1 MCPKA
6 KPSRTCQV
14 VQVNLD
20 ALKASKMRFLLLTQW
35 PIEESTSDKALLK
48 KTSEE
53 GLDLVFDHS
62 KEGATATVTYKVLCI
77 QYKFLIT
84 FHKLGH
90 IKYFE
95 LLYSLGYRF

>member
-1 MCPKA
+1 MDLASSSNHRYLRSMCPKA

-62 KEGATATVTYKVLCI
+62 KEGATATVTYKVYYI
-77 QYKFLIT
+77 NRI
-84 FHKLGH
+84 
-90 IKYFE
+90 
-95 LLYSLGYRF
+95 

>member
-1 MCPKA
+1 
-6 KPSRTCQV
+6 
-14 VQVNLD
+14 
-20 ALKASKMRFLLLTQW
+20 MRFLLLTQW

-53 GLDLVFDHS
+53 GLDLVFNHS
-62 KEGATATVTYKVLCI
+62 KEGATATVTYKVLYNI
-77 QYKFLIT
+77 KNLIT

-95 LLYSLGYRF
+95 LLDSLGYRF